1 MVMCEL
7 TVIGEWTNAGD
18 ITSAAASIVASR
30 STEDT
35 ESLISPKE
43 GEDEAKFSG

>member
-7 TVIGEWTNAGD
+7 TVIGEWTIGD

-30 STEDT
+30 STE
-35 ESLISPKE
+35 SLILPKE
-43 GEDEAKFSG
+43 WEDEPKFSG

>member
-7 TVIGEWTNAGD
+7 TVIGEWTIGD

>member
-1 MVMCEL
+1 MLMVMCEL

-30 STEDT
+30 STE
-35 ESLISPKE
+35 SLILPKE
-43 GEDEAKFSG
+43 WEDEPKFSG